1 MKQADTAYI
10 TVGKIGSTYGV
21 KGWLKI
27 HTYTEFSASILQ
39 YKPWYISNPNGSWT
53 KIDVEDGRPH
63 GKTIVVKF
71 AEINTPEGARLLTNR
86 MIAITRAQLPEL
98 GKEEYYWSDL
108 EGLTVIDQHG
118 NTLGQVAY
126 LMETGSNDVIVIK
139 DSQDKEHAI
148 PFILKKVILN
158 VDLEKRE
165 IHVDWELF

>member
-53 KIDVEDGRPH
+53 EIDVEDGRPH
-63 GKTIVVKF
+63 GKTIVIKF

-86 MIAITRAQLPEL
+86 MIAIKREQLPKL
-98 GKEEYYWSDL
+98 SQKEYYWSDL
-108 EGLTVIDQHG
+108 EGLAVIDQHG
-118 NTLGQVAY
+118 TMLGHVAY

-139 DSQDKEHAI
+139 DDKEKEHAI
-148 PFILKKVILN
+148 PYLSGDVILN
-158 VDLEKRE
+158 IDLEKRE
-165 IHVDWELF
+165 IHVNWELF